1 MSWVLFRMSS
11 CATVA
16 MIEFNFFSMSALGGC
31 DKRPSDAPPFKN
43 GSCDVCI
50 SLHWVRDG
58 ATRLLLSGECRVR
71 LLSPNRPR
79 LVQTM
84 LASSVTTLSNLSSG
98 WLASKSFHKYSV
110 ALAEWRYWIICSFVE
125 RFISKRRACMHTFVL
140 DDSMRSKTL
149 QWIND
154 IFWKYYSLLQYY
166 VLYLYID

>member
-1 MSWVLFRMSS
+1 MAYHTKQIRRQCILIQIWPTDIFHVFFFQIRFRVSTGVMTPKRDACLKYSRKSW
-11 CATVA
+11 TY
-16 MIEFNFFSMSALGGC
+16 GC

-98 WLASKSFHKYSV
+98 WLASRSFHKYSV
-110 ALAEWRYWIICSFVE
+110 AYQIVNAFCYL
-125 RFISKRRACMHTFVL
+125 
-140 DDSMRSKTL
+140 
-149 QWIND
+149 N
-154 IFWKYYSLLQYY
+154 KY
-166 VLYLYID
+166 